1 MLEALQYEF
10 FRNAVI
16 AGILVSIAGGII
28 GSLVVVNRIIF
39 LAGGIAHSAY
49 GGVGMG
55 LFFGFNPV
63 FGALGFSLV
72 SALLMGAV
80 QRNKNLR
87 QDTAIGMLWA
97 IGMAIG
103 VILIDLTP
111 GYKAELESYLFGSI
125 LAVPTNDLWLMFLI
139 DLIIIALVYLFYK
152 ELLAISFDET
162 FALVRN
168 IPVTQIYLLL
178 MGMIALVVAMM
189 MQVVGLILVIAL
201 LSIPPALSN
210 QFVKD
215 LKAMMGLG
223 MSFSLLFVTVGLG
236 FSYSFNLTSGSTIIL
251 VSAIAYLMSSII
263 KLLLKFFIPLTR
275 DFTVD

>member
-10 FRNAVI
+10 FRNAMI

-28 GSLVVVNRIIF
+28 GSLVVVNRIVF

-63 FGALGFSLV
+63 FGALGFSLF
-72 SALLMGAV
+72 SALLMGLV

-87 QDTAIGMLWA
+87 RDTAIGMLWA

-111 GYKAELESYLFGSI
+111 GYKAELASYLFGSI
-125 LAVPTNDLWLMFLI
+125 LAVSNQSLWLMLAV
-139 DLIIIALVYLFYK
+139 DLIILVLVYLFYK

-162 FALVRN
+162 FATVRN
-168 IPVTQIYLLL
+168 IPVNQIYLLL
-178 MGMIALVVAMM
+178 MGMIALAVAMM

-201 LSIPPALSN
+201 LVIPTALSN
-210 QFVKD
+210 QFVKG
-215 LKAMMGLG
+215 LQGMMGLG
-223 MSFSLLFVTVGLG
+223 IFFSLLFVMVGLG
-236 FSYSFNLTSGSTIIL
+236 ISYQFNLTSGATIIL
-251 VSAIAYLMSSII
+251 VSAIVYLIT
-263 KLLLKFFIPLTR
+263 LVLKPLGKQWQAR
-275 DFTVD
+275 SR

>member
-1 MLEALQYEF
+1 
-10 FRNAVI
+10 
-16 AGILVSIAGGII
+16 VSIAGGII

>member
-251 VSAIAYLMSSII
+251 VSAIAYLISSII
-263 KLLLKFFIPLTR
+263 KPLLKFLIPLMATMKKQ
-275 DFTVD
+275 

>member
-87 QDTAIGMLWA
+87 QDTAIGMLWE

-125 LAVPTNDLWLMFLI
+125 LAVPTDDLWLMFLI

-162 FALVRN
+162 FASVRN

-263 KLLLKFFIPLTR
+263 KPLLKFLIPLMATIKKQ
-275 DFTVD
+275 